1 MSIAPGSVREE
12 ESSAGQG
19 IRSFRQSLLA
29 MLGLSSVVMMV
40 AIDQTVVGTALP
52 SIVADLHR
60 FDLYEWVATSY
71 LLTSVITVPIF
82 GRLGDWLGRKPL
94 IVIAIVLF
102 TVASALCGF
111 AQTMPMLIACRALQG
126 IGGGMLVG
134 TCFASIPDLF
144 PDPVVRLR
152 WQVLFSSAFGLANAV
167 GPSLGGFLSQHY
179 GWRSAFLVNIPVGVV
194 SLYLAAKHLPH
205 IRHARFERL
214 NADWK
219 GACLITV
226 ALGSLQLLVEAAG
239 STGSH
244 AGLYAAVA
252 VLSMGL
258 LVRQER
264 RAPNPVIPPGL
275 LKDRATLVLLVLSLL
290 MGVAMFV
297 LLFYVPLL
305 LQGGLGL
312 DAGKAGIVVTPMV
325 VCITVGTITN
335 TRIVTRLEKPNL
347 LLYLGFGLLGVSCAA
362 IASVGAGGASVG
374 FVVAM
379 VMAGVGIGFVM
390 PNLTVFVQQVA
401 GKTRLG
407 IATALIQS
415 ARMVGGMLGTAMAGT
430 MARHLYRAG
439 LEPVLTAK
447 AAAAPGHWTLA
458 LQDPQTLM
466 SAQAAADFAGHA
478 NHAGFDGEA
487 MLGAARAVLVHALQT
502 SLFGVALLMAAACV
516 IVRLLPLIP
525 ITSIAA
531 SRQQGAPE

>member
-1 MSIAPGSVREE
+1 MSMTRGGVREDGV
-12 ESSAGQG
+12 STGQG

-52 SIVADLHR
+52 SIVADLRR

-144 PDPVVRLR
+144 PEPVVRLR
-152 WQVLFSSAFGLANAV
+152 WQVLFSSAFGLANAI

-194 SLYLAAKHLPH
+194 SLYLAARHLPH
-205 IRHARFERL
+205 IRHVRFERL
-214 NADWK
+214 NADWR

-226 ALGSLQLLVEAAG
+226 ALGSLQLLVEAVGGTNA
-239 STGSH
+239 H

-264 RAPNPVIPPGL
+264 RALNPVIPPGL
-275 LKDRATLVLLVLSLL
+275 LKDRATVVLLVLSLL

-362 IASVGAGGASVG
+362 IASVGAGSASVP
-374 FVVAM
+374 FIAAM

-415 ARMVGGMLGTAMAGT
+415 ARMVGGMLGTAVAGT
-430 MARHLYRAG
+430 MARHLYRSG
-439 LEPVLTAK
+439 LERVLTAQTS
-447 AAAAPGHWTLA
+447 ALPGHWIVA

-466 SAQAAADFAGHA
+466 STQAAARFAAQVDRSGL
-478 NHAGFDGEA
+478 D
-487 MLGAARAVLVHALQT
+487 GAAVLASARVALVHALQT
-502 SLFGVALLMAAACV
+502 SLFGVAMLMAVACAV
-516 IVRLLPLIP
+516 VWLLPLIP
-525 ITSIAA
+525 ITSMAA
-531 SRQQGAPE
+531 AKHPGVPE

>member
-1 MSIAPGSVREE
+1 
-12 ESSAGQG
+12 
-19 IRSFRQSLLA
+19 
-29 MLGLSSVVMMV
+29 MMV

-52 SIVADLHR
+52 SIVADLRR
-60 FDLYEWVATSY
+60 FDLYEWVATAY

-82 GRLGDWLGRKPL
+82 GRLGDWFGRKPL

-152 WQVLFSSAFGLANAV
+152 WQVLFSSAFGLANAI

-179 GWRSAFLVNIPVGVV
+179 GWRSAFLVNLPVGLA
-194 SLYLAAKHLPH
+194 SLYLAARHLPH
-205 IRHARFERL
+205 IRHVRLERL
-214 NADWK
+214 NADWR
-219 GACLITV
+219 GACLIAV

-239 STGSH
+239 SGSAH
-244 AGLYAAVA
+244 AGLYGAVV

-258 LVRQER
+258 LVREER

-275 LKDRATLVLLVLSLL
+275 LKDRATVVLLVLSLL

-325 VCITVGTITN
+325 VCITVGTISN
-335 TRIVTRLEKPNL
+335 TRIVTRLPRPNV
-347 LLYLGFGLLGVSCAA
+347 LLYLGFGLLSVSCAA
-362 IASVGAGGASVG
+362 IASVGASKGSVA
-374 FVVAM
+374 FIAAM
-379 VMAGVGIGFVM
+379 AMAGVGIGFVM

-415 ARMVGGMLGTAMAGT
+415 ARMVGGMLGTAIAGT

-439 LEPVLTAK
+439 LERALSAK
-447 AAAAPGHWTLA
+447 TNAVPGHWIAA

-466 SAQAAADFAGHA
+466 STQAAASFAGQA
-478 NHAGFDGEA
+478 DRAGFAGEA
-487 MLGAARAVLVHALQT
+487 LLAAARAALVHALEM
-502 SLFGVALLMAAACV
+502 SLLGVALLMVVACV
-516 IVRLLPLIP
+516 VVRLLPLIP
-525 ITSIAA
+525 ITSMAA
-531 SRQQGAPE
+531 VKQQGAPE

>member
-1 MSIAPGSVREE
+1 M
-12 ESSAGQG
+12 SSAPDSAIGNPSSG
-19 IRSFRQSLLA
+19 NGVRSFRQSLLA

-52 SIVADLHR
+52 SIVADLRR

-82 GRLGDWLGRKPL
+82 GRLGDWFGRKPL

-144 PDPVVRLR
+144 PDPVLRLR
-152 WQVLFSSAFGLANAV
+152 WQVLFSSAFGLANAI

-179 GWRSAFLVNIPVGVV
+179 GWRSAFLVNLPVGVV
-194 SLYLAAKHLPH
+194 SLYLAARHLPH
-205 IRHARFERL
+205 IRHVRFERL

-226 ALGSLQLLVEAAG
+226 ALGSLQLLVESAG
-239 STGSH
+239 SGGAH
-244 AGLYAAVA
+244 AGLYAVAA

-258 LVRQER
+258 LVREER

-275 LKDRATLVLLVLSLL
+275 LKDRAIVVLLALSLL

-312 DAGKAGIVVTPMV
+312 DAGQAGIVVTPMV
-325 VCITVGTITN
+325 VCITVGTIAN
-335 TRIVTRLEKPNL
+335 TRIVTRLTRPNV
-347 LLYLGFGLLGVSCAA
+347 LLYLGFGLLGVSCAVM
-362 IASVGAGGASVG
+362 ASVGASNASAA
-374 FVVAM
+374 FIAAM
-379 VMAGVGIGFVM
+379 VMAGIGIGFVM

-415 ARMVGGMLGTAMAGT
+415 ARMVGGMLGTAIAGT
-430 MARHLYRAG
+430 IARHLYRAG
-439 LEPVLTAK
+439 LERTLTAK
-447 AAAAPGHWTLA
+447 TVAVPEHWIAA
-458 LQDPQTLM
+458 LQNPQTLM
-466 SAQAAADFAGHA
+466 STRAAARFVEEVDRAGYGGDA
-478 NHAGFDGEA
+478 LLA
-487 MLGAARAVLVHALQT
+487 AARGVLVHALET
-502 SLFGVALLMAAACV
+502 SLLGVAVLMAMGCAV
-516 IVRLLPLIP
+516 VWLLPLIR
-525 ITSIAA
+525 ITSMAA
-531 SRQQGAPE
+531 VKQQGAPE